1 MKFLAI
7 FALLAIKIF
16 ALDIVNGDVIILK
29 LDKSTTEL
37 SFGSKQIPLITAPN
51 SSDKI
56 AVLAA
61 NYRAKGD
68 FALRIVDQSG
78 SREQIVALKKGEY
91 KKEVLSVAPGKVK
104 PPKEAAARIKKELD
118 EANAI
123 YAITTPRYLFSTP
136 FELPLNSKITS
147 AFGNARTFNGELK
160 SYHSGTDYRAA
171 VGTAVR
177 AANDGVV
184 VIAKDR
190 YYAGGSVVIDHGG
203 GIYSQ
208 YYHLSE
214 IKVTLGDHVRKGD
227 EIALSGESGRVS
239 GPHLHFGIAINGVS
253 VNPLSFVAK
262 FNEVVFGER

>member
-1 MKFLAI
+1 MKILAV
-7 FALLAIKIF
+7 FALLAIRIF
-16 ALDIVNGDVIILK
+16 ALDIVNGDVVVLK
-29 LDKSTTEL
+29 LDKSTSEL

-51 SSDKI
+51 SGDKI

-91 KKEVLSVAPGKVK
+91 KKETLSVAPGKIK
-104 PPKEAAARIKKELD
+104 PPKEALARIKKELD
-118 EANAI
+118 EANAV
-123 YAITTPRYLFSTP
+123 YAKTTPRYLFARP
-136 FELPLNSKITS
+136 FAQPSDSKITS
-147 AFGNARTFNGELK
+147 AFGNARTFNGEVK
-160 SYHSGTDYRAA
+160 SYHSGVDYRAA
-171 VGTAVR
+171 VGTSVHAV
-177 AANDGVV
+177 NDGVV

-208 YYHLSE
+208 YYHLGE
-214 IKVTLGDHVRKGD
+214 IKVSLGDRVGRGD
-227 EIALSGESGRVS
+227 LIALSGESGRVS

-253 VNPLSFVAK
+253 VNPLSFIAK
-262 FNEVVFGER
+262 FNETVFGER

>member
-7 FALLAIKIF
+7 FALLTIKIF

-37 SFGSKQIPLITAPN
+37 SFGSKQIPLIMAPN
-51 SSDKI
+51 SNDKI

-91 KKEVLSVAPGKVK
+91 KKEALSVAPGKVK

-123 YAITTPRYLFSTP
+123 YAITTPRYLFSAP

-171 VGTAVR
+171 VGTVVR

-214 IKVTLGDHVRKGD
+214 IIVTLGDHVHKGD

-262 FNEVVFGER
+262 FNEVVFDER